1 MPQPPASVDTPSAAY
16 HQMSRK
22 WALVDDLLGGTQTMR
37 DAGKIWLPKEKREEE
52 SDYQVRLSRSYLYG
66 AFKDTVLKLSAKP
79 FSRAVNVYGEI
90 PEALAQI
97 TGNADLLG
105 RDLSQ
110 FSRTL
115 FEDGLKY
122 GLSHVL
128 VDFPAIG
135 GGLTLA
141 EERATGAR
149 PYFCHI
155 SPRDMIAW
163 RTAKQADGT
172 EVLAQIRFKE
182 RRIAYDEA
190 FGERE
195 ANYVRVIEPQRWELW
210 EDVEGKGEYMMI
222 DHGDHSFDGVPLV
235 TFYANRKGFME
246 SDPPLEDLA
255 WMNLAHWQSLSDQRN
270 ILRFARIGILF
281 ASGVSEEEVEGGFSV
296 GPSNMF
302 VSTNPDAQLRY
313 VEHTGRA
320 IGAGE
325 DDLVRLEE
333 RMEVLGL
340 QPLIRNQGNVTATAR
355 SMDEARTHSN
365 LQAWIRSLEAT
376 LEAAFIVAGRWVG
389 VGVPD
394 DFGVDVFNEFSISM
408 TAAEDVRSL
417 IDMRNAGQITHK
429 TFLHEVKRRGVLA
442 SEVDIEQ
449 ELAEAEPPEVIVDN
463 PIVEE

>member
-1 MPQPPASVDTPSAAY
+1 
-16 HQMSRK
+16 
-22 WALVDDLLGGTQTMR
+22 
-37 DAGKIWLPKEKREEE
+37 
-52 SDYQVRLSRSYLYG
+52 
-66 AFKDTVLKLSAKP
+66 
-79 FSRAVNVYGEI
+79 
-90 PEALAQI
+90 
-97 TGNADLLG
+97 
-105 RDLSQ
+105 
-110 FSRTL
+110 
-115 FEDGLKY
+115 
-122 GLSHVL
+122 
-128 VDFPAIG
+128 
-135 GGLTLA
+135 
-141 EERATGAR
+141 
-149 PYFCHI
+149 
-155 SPRDMIAW
+155 
-163 RTAKQADGT
+163 
-172 EVLAQIRFKE
+172 
-182 RRIAYDEA
+182 
-190 FGERE
+190 
-195 ANYVRVIEPQRWELW
+195 
-210 EDVEGKGEYMMI
+210 
-222 DHGDHSFDGVPLV
+222 
-235 TFYANRKGFME
+235 
-246 SDPPLEDLA
+246 
-255 WMNLAHWQSLSDQRN
+255 LSDQRN